1 MLGKAMIDR
10 LLVWLKEG
18 TQELSHGR
26 DELQLAVAAL
36 LLEAAMVDDGAFDE
50 SERATIRRI
59 LAYRFGLSLEAA
71 QDLVAQAEQRLAGSS
86 QIFRFTTTNNDRLP
100 RERRV
105 EVIEMLWEVAYA
117 DRVLDPLED
126 SLLRR
131 VGGLIDVS
139 DHERGEAKQ
148 RVLRR
153 LGLQPAG

>member
-59 LAYRFGLSLEAA
+59 LACRFGLSLEAA

-86 QIFRFTTTNNDRLP
+86 QIFRFTTTINDRLP